1 MPSYP
6 ALDQSIITLKKMLRS
21 NKLTAQEDK
30 EIRAEIDML
39 YELWKKEYEKRM
51 VRDGISMYGS
61 YFDVAHLH

>member
-1 MPSYP
+1 MSSYP
-6 ALDQSIITLKKMLRS
+6 ALDQSIMTLRRILRFQT
-21 NKLTAQEDK
+21 LTAQEDK
-30 EIRAEIDML
+30 EIRAELEIL

>member
-6 ALDQSIITLKKMLRS
+6 ALDQSIINLKKMLRS
-21 NKLTAQEDK
+21 DKLTAQEDK

-39 YELWKKEYEKRM
+39 FELWKKEYEKRM

>member
-1 MPSYP
+1 M
-6 ALDQSIITLKKMLRS
+6 LQSD
-21 NKLTAQEDK
+21 KLTAQEDK
-30 EIRAEIDML
+30 EIRAEIEIL

>member
-1 MPSYP
+1 MSSYP

-21 NKLTAQEDK
+21 NNLTAQEDK
-30 EIRAEIDML
+30 EIRAEIEML

>member
-1 MPSYP
+1 MSSYP
-6 ALDQSIITLKKMLRS
+6 ALDESIITLKKMLRS

>member
-1 MPSYP
+1 MSSYP
-6 ALDQSIITLKKMLRS
+6 TLDQSIINLKKMLQS
-21 NKLTAQEDK
+21 DKVTAQEDK
-30 EIRAEIDML
+30 EIRAEIEIL

>member
-6 ALDQSIITLKKMLRS
+6 ALDQSIMILRRILRFQT
-21 NKLTAQEDK
+21 LTAHEDK
-30 EIRAEIDML
+30 EIRAELEIL

-51 VRDGISMYGS
+51 IRDGVSMYGS

>member
-1 MPSYP
+1 MSSYP
-6 ALDQSIITLKKMLRS
+6 TLDQSIINLKKMLQS
-21 NKLTAQEDK
+21 DKLTAQEDK
-30 EIRAEIDML
+30 EIRAEIEIL